1 MVRYKSQLPC
11 CKDCSYG
18 APLTRFLWWT
28 DKKVK
33 LPFEHF
39 FSQGHQMSGPIVSN
53 LICFHNFPYTK
64 TSSAA
69 LWKTRNSLRAFRVL
83 VFFWFWQKTLSSF
96 FQCQLASFLANWG
109 LFLQGKYGSKKTLPC
124 FVLKDCNLRWLKFL
138 WRQHDH
144 NERQCV
150 EECLHTVR
158 EVKEF

>member
-1 MVRYKSQLPC
+1 MILKPCLGLGRLYKLLRKYSQSSLGVAAA
-11 CKDCSYG
+11 KIV
-18 APLTRFLWWT
+18 THLWPDFYDGQT
-28 DKKVK
+28 KKVK

-53 LICFHNFPYTK
+53 LICFHNFLYTKSTK

-109 LFLQGKYGSKKTLPC
+109 LFLQGKYGSKKPYL
-124 FVLKDCNLRWLKFL
+124 VLF
-138 WRQHDH
+138 WRIAISAD
-144 NERQCV
+144 
-150 EECLHTVR
+150 
-158 EVKEF
+158 